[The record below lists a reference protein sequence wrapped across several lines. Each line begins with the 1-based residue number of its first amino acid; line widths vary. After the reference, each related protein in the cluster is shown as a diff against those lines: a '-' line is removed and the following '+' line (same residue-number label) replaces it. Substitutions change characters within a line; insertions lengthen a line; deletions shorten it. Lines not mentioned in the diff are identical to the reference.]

1 MVFCQIC
8 SQKTNFL
15 IVTLSLKRPNYFLI
29 VLVLAQFAGTTLWL
43 SGNAVSA
50 QIEAEL
56 GLKLGGWLTSAVQM
70 GFIFG
75 TLFNAIFAIPERV
88 LSSRLFLFSA
98 VLGALANIS
107 VAFFPLNVPVV
118 LVSRLFTGLFLAGIY
133 PIGMKIAADWYGK
146 DLGRAMGYLVG
157 ALVLGKSFPY
167 LLKGISF
174 ELPWKEFL
182 FLISLVSLIGGFL
195 LWLLLP
201 DKPLPLQRNQFS
213 ISALIVIF
221 TMPKLRAAAFGYF
234 GHMWELYAFW
244 AFLPAIWK
252 IYLHFHSEYS
262 FNVSIVTFIIIVVGF
277 LGCWLGGLL
286 AMRFGSGK
294 MALFQLFISLFCC
307 LVLPFCA
314 DFSLPVF
321 LGLMLVWGVS
331 VVGDSPQFS
340 TLVSRFALP
349 ERRGSIITLVTS
361 IGFAITIVSIQLI
374 DFLLVYFSNDLRI
387 FWVLC
392 LGPVVGLWVS
402 FRRIYGE

>member
-1 MVFCQIC
+1 MRKQRPTF
-8 SQKTNFL
+8 FL
-15 IVTLSLKRPNYFLI
+15 II
-29 VLVLAQFAGTTLWL
+29 LVFAQFAGTTLWL

-56 GLKLGGWLTSAVQM
+56 GVQLGGWLTSSVQM
-70 GFIFG
+70 GFILG

-98 VLGALANIS
+98 VFGALANIS
-107 VAFFPLNVPVV
+107 IAIFPINVPIV
-118 LVSRLFTGLFLAGIY
+118 LVSRIFTGLFLAGIY
-133 PIGMKIAADWYGK
+133 PIGMKIASDWYGN

-174 ELPWKEFL
+174 ELAWKEFL
-182 FLISLVSLIGGFL
+182 FLISLVSLIGGLL

-201 DKPLPLQRNQFS
+201 DKPLPSQRNHFS
-213 ISALIVIF
+213 IKALAVIF
-221 TMPKLRAAAFGYF
+221 KIPQLRAAAFGYF

-252 IYLHFHSEYS
+252 VYLHIHPEYS
-262 FNVSIVTFIIIVVGF
+262 FNVPIATFINIVGGF

-286 AMRFGSGK
+286 AIRIGSGK
-294 MALFQLFISLFCC
+294 VALFQLFTSLICC
-307 LVLPFCA
+307 FFLPFLIHSPLPI
-314 DFSLPVF
+314 FSI
-321 LGLMLVWGVS
+321 LMLIWGVT

-361 IGFAITIVSIQLI
+361 IGFAITIISIQLI
-374 DFLLVYFSNDLRI
+374 DFLLEKFPENLAV

-392 LGPVVGLWVS
+392 LGPIVGLWLS
-402 FRRIYGE
+402 FRRIYNE

>member
-1 MVFCQIC
+1 MRKQRPTF
-8 SQKTNFL
+8 FL
-15 IVTLSLKRPNYFLI
+15 II
-29 VLVLAQFAGTTLWL
+29 LVFAQFAGTTLWL

-56 GLKLGGWLTSAVQM
+56 GVQLGGWLTSSVQM
-70 GFIFG
+70 GFILG

-98 VLGALANIS
+98 VFGALANIS
-107 VAFFPLNVPVV
+107 IAIFPISVPIV
-118 LVSRLFTGLFLAGIY
+118 LVSRIFTGLFLAGIY
-133 PIGMKIAADWYGK
+133 PIGMKIASDWYGN

-157 ALVLGKSFPY
+157 ALVLGKAFPY

-174 ELPWKEFL
+174 ELVWKEFL
-182 FLISLVSLIGGFL
+182 FLISLVSLIGGLL

-201 DKPLPLQRNQFS
+201 DKPLPSQRNHFS
-213 ISALIVIF
+213 IKALAVIF
-221 TMPKLRAAAFGYF
+221 KIPQLRAAAFGYF

-252 IYLHFHSEYS
+252 VYLHIHPEYS
-262 FNVSIVTFIIIVVGF
+262 FNVPIATFINIVGGF

-286 AMRFGSGK
+286 AIRIGSGK
-294 MALFQLFISLFCC
+294 VALFQLFTSLICC
-307 LVLPFCA
+307 FFLPFLIHSPLPI
-314 DFSLPVF
+314 FSI
-321 LGLMLVWGVS
+321 LMLIWGVT

-361 IGFAITIVSIQLI
+361 IGFAITIISIQLI
-374 DFLLVYFSNDLRI
+374 DFLLEKFPENLAV

-392 LGPVVGLWVS
+392 LGPIVGLWLS
-402 FRRIYGE
+402 FRRIYNE

>member
-1 MVFCQIC
+1 M
-8 SQKTNFL
+8 
-15 IVTLSLKRPNYFLI
+15 
-29 VLVLAQFAGTTLWL
+29 
-43 SGNAVSA
+43 SA

-56 GLKLGGWLTSAVQM
+56 GVQLGGWLTSSVQM
-70 GFIFG
+70 GFILG

-98 VLGALANIS
+98 VFGALANIS
-107 VAFFPLNVPVV
+107 IAIFPISVPIV
-118 LVSRLFTGLFLAGIY
+118 LVSRIFTGLFLAGIY
-133 PIGMKIAADWYGK
+133 PIGMKIASDWYGN

-157 ALVLGKSFPY
+157 ALVLGKAFPY

-174 ELPWKEFL
+174 ELVWKEFL
-182 FLISLVSLIGGFL
+182 FLISLVSLIGGLL

-201 DKPLPLQRNQFS
+201 DKPLPSQRNHFS
-213 ISALIVIF
+213 IKALAVIF
-221 TMPKLRAAAFGYF
+221 KIPQLRAAAFGYF

-252 IYLHFHSEYS
+252 VYLHIHPEYS
-262 FNVSIVTFIIIVVGF
+262 FNVPIATFINIVGGF

-286 AMRFGSGK
+286 AIRIGSGK
-294 MALFQLFISLFCC
+294 VALFQLFTSLICC
-307 LVLPFCA
+307 FFLPFLIHSPLPI
-314 DFSLPVF
+314 FSI
-321 LGLMLVWGVS
+321 LMLIWGVT

-361 IGFAITIVSIQLI
+361 IGFAITIISIQLI
-374 DFLLVYFSNDLRI
+374 DFLLEKFPENLAV

-392 LGPVVGLWVS
+392 LGPIVGLWLS
-402 FRRIYGE
+402 FRRIYNE

>member
-1 MVFCQIC
+1 MRKQRPTF
-8 SQKTNFL
+8 FL
-15 IVTLSLKRPNYFLI
+15 II
-29 VLVLAQFAGTTLWL
+29 LVFAQFAGTTLWL

-56 GLKLGGWLTSAVQM
+56 GVQLGGWLTSSVQM
-70 GFIFG
+70 GFILG

-98 VLGALANIS
+98 VFGALANIS
-107 VAFFPLNVPVV
+107 IAIFPINVPIV
-118 LVSRLFTGLFLAGIY
+118 LVSRIFTGLFLAGIY
-133 PIGMKIAADWYGK
+133 PIGMKIASDWYGK

-157 ALVLGKSFPY
+157 ALVLGKAFPY

-174 ELPWKEFL
+174 ELVWKEFL
-182 FLISLVSLIGGFL
+182 FLISLVSLIGGLL

-201 DKPLPLQRNQFS
+201 DKPLPSQRNHFS
-213 ISALIVIF
+213 IKALAVIF
-221 TMPKLRAAAFGYF
+221 KIPQLRAAAFGYF

-252 IYLHFHSEYS
+252 VYLHIHPEYS
-262 FNVSIVTFIIIVVGF
+262 FNVPIATFINIVGGF

-286 AMRFGSGK
+286 AIRIGSGK
-294 MALFQLFISLFCC
+294 VALFQLFTSLICC
-307 LVLPFCA
+307 FFLPFLVHSPLPI
-314 DFSLPVF
+314 FSI
-321 LGLMLVWGVS
+321 LMLIWGVT

-361 IGFAITIVSIQLI
+361 IGFAITIISIQLI
-374 DFLLVYFSNDLRI
+374 DFLLEKFPENLAV

-392 LGPVVGLWVS
+392 LGPIVGLWLS
-402 FRRIYGE
+402 FRRIYNE

>member
-1 MVFCQIC
+1 MRQ
-8 SQKTNFL
+8 Q
-15 IVTLSLKRPNYFLI
+15 RPTYFLI
-29 VLVLAQFAGTTLWL
+29 VLVFAQFATTTLWL
-43 SGNAVSA
+43 SGNAVST

-56 GLKLGGWLTSAVQM
+56 GIKLGGWLTSAVQM
-70 GFIFG
+70 GFILG
-75 TLFNAIFAIPERV
+75 TLFNAIFALPERV
-88 LSSRLFLFSA
+88 LSSRFFMFSA
-98 VLGALANIS
+98 VLGSLANIS
-107 VAFFPLNVPVV
+107 VALFPLNVSVV

-133 PIGMKIAADWYGK
+133 PIGMKIASDWYGK

-182 FLISLVSLIGGFL
+182 FLISLVSLIGGLL

-201 DKPLPLQRNQFS
+201 DKPLPSQRNQFTFK
-213 ISALIVIF
+213 ALSVIF
-221 TMPKLRAAAFGYF
+221 KIPQLRAAAFGYF

-252 IYLHFHSEYS
+252 VYLHFHPEYN
-262 FNVSIVTFIIIVVGF
+262 FNIPIATFFIIIVGF

-286 AMRFGSGK
+286 AIRIGSGK
-294 MALFQLFISLFCC
+294 VALFQLLTSLLCC
-307 LVLPFCA
+307 FFLPFLVH
-314 DFSLPVF
+314 FSLPVF
-321 LGLMLVWGVS
+321 SILMLIWGIS

-374 DFLLVYFSNDLRI
+374 DFLLAKFPENLTI

-402 FRRIYGE
+402 GKKIYKE

>member
-1 MVFCQIC
+1 M
-8 SQKTNFL
+8 
-15 IVTLSLKRPNYFLI
+15 TLSPNRPSYFLI
-29 VLVLAQFAGTTLWL
+29 VLVFAQFAGTTLWL
-43 SGNAVSA
+43 SGNAVST

-56 GLKLGGWLTSAVQM
+56 GVKLGGWLTSAVQM
-70 GFIFG
+70 GFILG
-75 TLFNAIFAIPERV
+75 TLLNAIFAVPERI

-98 VLGALANIS
+98 VFGALANMSIA
-107 VAFFPLNVPVV
+107 VFPLNVPSV

-182 FLISLVSLIGGFL
+182 FLISMVSLIGGLL

-201 DKPLPLQRNQFS
+201 DKALPSQRSKFS
-213 ISALIVIF
+213 IKALFVLF
-221 TMPKLRAAAFGYF
+221 KMPQLRSAAFGYF

-252 IYLHFHSEYS
+252 IYLHFHPEYS
-262 FNVSIVTFIIIVVGF
+262 FNVSIATFIIIVVGF
-277 LGCWLGGLL
+277 FGCWLGGLL
-286 AMRFGSGK
+286 ALRFGSGK
-294 MALFQLFISLFCC
+294 VALFQLVISLICC
-307 LVLPFCA
+307 FILPFFV
-314 DFSLPVF
+314 DFSLPIF
-321 LGLMLVWGVS
+321 SILMLVWGVS

-340 TLVSRFALP
+340 TLVSRFALV

-374 DFLLVYFSNDLRI
+374 DFLLEKFPFNLTI
-387 FWVLC
+387 FLVLC

-402 FRRIYGE
+402 FRRIYGQ

>member
-1 MVFCQIC
+1 MRKQ
-8 SQKTNFL
+8 
-15 IVTLSLKRPNYFLI
+15 RPTYFLI
-29 VLVLAQFAGTTLWL
+29 VLVFAQFAGTTLWL
-43 SGNAVSA
+43 SGNAVST
-50 QIEAEL
+50 QIETEL
-56 GLKLGGWLTSAVQM
+56 GVRLGGWLTSAVQM
-70 GFIFG
+70 GFILG
-75 TLFNAIFAIPERV
+75 TLFNALFAVPERV

-98 VLGALANIS
+98 VFGALANIS
-107 VAFFPLNVPVV
+107 IAIFPLNVPMV

-133 PIGMKIAADWYGK
+133 PIGMKIASDWYGK

-174 ELPWKEFL
+174 ELAWKEFL
-182 FLISLVSLIGGFL
+182 FLISLVSLIGGLL

-201 DKPLPLQRNQFS
+201 DKPLPSQRNQFS
-213 ISALIVIF
+213 IKALTVIF
-221 TMPKLRAAAFGYF
+221 KIPQLRAAAFGYF

-252 IYLHFHSEYS
+252 VYLHFHPQYS
-262 FNVSIVTFIIIVVGF
+262 FNVPIATFIIIVVGF

-286 AMRFGSGK
+286 AIRIGSGK
-294 MALFQLFISLFCC
+294 VALFQLFTSLICC
-307 LVLPFCA
+307 FFLPFFVHFPLYV
-314 DFSLPVF
+314 FSI
-321 LGLMLVWGVS
+321 LMLSWGVS

-361 IGFAITIVSIQLI
+361 IGFAITIISIQLI
-374 DFLLVYFSNDLRI
+374 DFLLEKFPENLAV

-392 LGPVVGLWVS
+392 LGPIVGLWLS
-402 FRRIYGE
+402 FRRIYND